1 MTVHVAALETLAR
14 WCVLALLLLQPLW
27 HGWLHPPQRLPVW
40 LVLSVALLPL
50 LLPAIAVARR
60 RPGALFLCGLVGLL
74 YFCHGVAE
82 AWSNPDERVPALLE
96 VALSLLLVGA
106 IALAGRQRR
115 RAAAA
120 SDAADGRAQPGP
132 SPGL

>member
-1 MTVHVAALETLAR
+1 MTLRVAPVEALAR
-14 WCVLALLLLQPLW
+14 WCVFALLLLQPLW

-82 AWSNPDERVPALLE
+82 AWSNPAERIPALIE

-115 RAAAA
+115 RAASAVGPTG
-120 SDAADGRAQPGP
+120 GRAQPGA
-132 SPGL
+132 